1 MKENA
6 FRRRY
11 RQLQWHAQ
19 PITPQTPCASGYEER
34 YAPSTVSSV
43 SRSSGSRSSRRSCA
57 STITGQNDDAQYEI
71 SQTSQ
76 VGCDDDRSVS
86 DRDEDT
92 ASSAVASSVVAS
104 WVDSTTSRYSGYPSI
119 TTSTVT
125 AGNSSQYGRADDRRP
140 ARRAR
145 WGRPVAVGSSPT
157 NVGVEVNVIG
167 PVRR

>member
-57 STITGQNDDAQYEI
+57 STITGQNDDAQYES

-76 VGCDDDRSVS
+76 MGCDDDRSVS

-104 WVDSTTSRYSGYPSI
+104 WVDSTTNPFRKLCPDAKARVNKNPWVEDVNWDGLSSYS
-119 TTSTVT
+119 
-125 AGNSSQYGRADDRRP
+125 QRA
-140 ARRAR
+140 
-145 WGRPVAVGSSPT
+145 
-157 NVGVEVNVIG
+157 
-167 PVRR
+167 

>member
-57 STITGQNDDAQYEI
+57 STITGQNDDAQYES

-104 WVDSTTSRYSGYPSI
+104 WVDSTTNPFRKLCPDAKARANKNPWVEDVNWDGLSSYS
-119 TTSTVT
+119 
-125 AGNSSQYGRADDRRP
+125 QRA
-140 ARRAR
+140 
-145 WGRPVAVGSSPT
+145 
-157 NVGVEVNVIG
+157 
-167 PVRR
+167 